1 MAAWSLKSCKPGSV
15 CTTIYC
21 KIIRFRLGSIFVE
34 FMGTSQPLTKFC
46 PHKHIELPQSM
57 KFYPTNFNDSTVVCF
72 ATTGWELTS
81 NNFCKQMAIIFF
93 SIQKLSLVYGNTCKY
108 PPSNL
113 ADIYCRTNFLIGNWN
128 TQLRILQGSTTSII
142 TDPGAWLLQVLE
154 KSASLCHKEISQ
166 NCQHQL
172 FFKSA
177 SSGIK
182 TMSQR
187 H

>member
-1 MAAWSLKSCKPGSV
+1 MAAWSLKSRKPGSV

-46 PHKHIELPQSM
+46 PHKHIELQQST
-57 KFYPTNFNDSTVVCF
+57 KIYPTNFNASTVVCF

-93 SIQKLSLVYGNTCKY
+93 SIQKLSLVCGNTCKY
-108 PPSNL
+108 PPFNL

-128 TQLRILQGSTTSII
+128 TQLRTLQGFDDKHHHRPWCLT
-142 TDPGAWLLQVLE
+142 
-154 KSASLCHKEISQ
+154 
-166 NCQHQL
+166 
-172 FFKSA
+172 A
-177 SSGIK
+177 SSFGEICK
-182 TMSQR
+182 LVSQGNITKLSTSAVF
-187 H
+187 